1 MVSLASVESAAAPLR
16 ARAHA
21 LIQTCVVVS
30 GPKLS
35 RRPCAQDRWVRPYPR
50 TLNAHAVDCATLDPR
65 GVRCLPPWVTRWGAE
80 GRALEAAAD
89 AVEARLLAGE
99 TRLAVWHELAARHQQ
114 VSEISC
120 RIADA
125 HFQDMARLFEEQAE
139 KGRGMHRARAWANAA
154 EPPGGIGGPRVP
166 VIDVH

>member
-1 MVSLASVESAAAPLR
+1 MRIGLLLLLVACPACGISPAEER
-16 ARAHA
+16 
-21 LIQTCVVVS
+21 
-30 GPKLS
+30 S
-35 RRPCAQDRWVRPYPR
+35 RRE
-50 TLNAHAVDCATLDPR
+50 TLA
-65 GVRCLPPWVTRWGAE
+65 AE

-99 TRLAVWHELAARHQQ
+99 TRLAVSHELAARHQQ

-125 HFQDMARLFEEQAE
+125 HFQDLARLYEEQAE

>member
-1 MVSLASVESAAAPLR
+1 MRIGLLFLLVACTACGISPAEER
-16 ARAHA
+16 
-21 LIQTCVVVS
+21 
-30 GPKLS
+30 S
-35 RRPCAQDRWVRPYPR
+35 RREA
-50 TLNAHAVDCATLDPR
+50 LA
-65 GVRCLPPWVTRWGAE
+65 AE

-120 RIADA
+120 NIADA

-139 KGRGMHRARAWANAA
+139 KGRGMRRARAWANAA
-154 EPPGGIGGPRVP
+154 EPPPGLGGPRVP
-166 VIDVH
+166 LIDVH